1 MVSAEILNVT
11 LLFSIA
17 SIQEQLDLLQINNTY
32 YALTQ
37 TIYLISFQLHLN
49 SLQLIQNNYNTVP
62 FVIEKFVISPM
73 LPLGRIVNSPV
84 IVLMRVDRKPID
96 LTVPSATVVPPLL
109 ILT

>member
-1 MVSAEILNVT
+1 
-11 LLFSIA
+11 
-17 SIQEQLDLLQINNTY
+17 
-32 YALTQ
+32 
-37 TIYLISFQLHLN
+37 
-49 SLQLIQNNYNTVP
+49 
-62 FVIEKFVISPM
+62 M